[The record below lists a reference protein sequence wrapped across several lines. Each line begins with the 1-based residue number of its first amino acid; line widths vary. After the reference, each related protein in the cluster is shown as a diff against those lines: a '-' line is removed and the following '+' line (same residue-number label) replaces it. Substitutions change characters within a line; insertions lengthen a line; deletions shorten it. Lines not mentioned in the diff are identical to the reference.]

1 MPVEPTEREIYREVL
16 EEGEML
22 FDTSLK
28 PLGDYYHEI
37 LRSYGKDRGF
47 SAFQHNLSYFY
58 ETFSHVKDI
67 LTKNMLYFPCDRKL
81 IDIYRRLERG
91 LEELEKIL
99 EERVENQVLMP
110 EEFVE
115 VAYTLGNVRIFMDF
129 LYGLMDLRKEILVNE
144 KSVREIINKEKNIL
158 FAFLRKIYERNNQY
172 DTFHMGKEEDYSFL
186 VFFGIDA
193 EDNSLLRNL
202 LRQEGNRKEQENLLK
217 SYIPEKGLNEVL
229 FNKEE
234 EVKRR
239 FREALRFRNEREKM
253 CLPRNFTLRINPQKF
268 KNYLYELFPERPSYV
283 L

>member
-1 MPVEPTEREIYREVL
+1 MPVEPTEREIYRKVL

-22 FDTSLK
+22 FDVSLK

-47 SAFQHNLSYFY
+47 SAFQRNLSYFY
-58 ETFSHVKDI
+58 ETFSHLGI
-67 LTKNMLYFPCDRKL
+67 LLTKYIPYFPGDEKL
-81 IDIYRRLERG
+81 IGIYKRLERK
-91 LEELEKIL
+91 LEDVGELLK
-99 EERVENQVLMP
+99 ERAKNQVLMP

-115 VAYTLGNVRIFMDF
+115 VAYKLGNIRTFMDF
-129 LYGLMDLRKEILVNE
+129 LNGLVYLRKEILVNE

-158 FAFLRKIYERNNQY
+158 FAFLRKMYGRNNQY
-172 DTFHMGKEEDYSFL
+172 DTFYMGKEKDYSFL

-202 LRQEGNRKEQENLLK
+202 LELEGNRKEQENLLK

-234 EVKRR
+234 EVKEK
-239 FREALRFRNEREKM
+239 FREALRFRREREEM
-253 CLPRNFTLRINPQKF
+253 CSPKNFALRINPQKF
-268 KNYLYELFPERPSYV
+268 KNYLQVFFPERLSYV